1 MTPRLSDT
9 RIGLFLTS
17 KNVLHDGRIEPALF
31 VRRWRVEPKDEAA
44 FAAGQLVEPKKHIV
58 YYVDPAFPPV
68 WRKAIDVGVLRWN
81 AAFEKIGFK
90 DVVQVRDYPTDD
102 PEFDPD
108 NLEYTCIRFVPS
120 GVENAM
126 GPFMERPTFGRNHQR
141 FHLHLSRCQ

>member
-1 MTPRLSDT
+1 MAALNPLRSFVVGALNPKTRL
-9 RIGLFLTS
+9 LL
-17 KNVLHDGRIEPALF
+17 P
-31 VRRWRVEPKDEAA
+31 
-44 FAAGQLVEPKKHIV
+44 AGQLVEPKKHIV

-68 WRKAIDVGVLRWN
+68 WRKAINVGVLRWN

-120 GVENAM
+120 GVETPWDLHGA
-126 GPFMERPTFGRNHQR
+126 THVGRNHQR
-141 FHLHLSRCQ
+141 FYLHLSRCQ